1 MKNAIT
7 YNETTGVMGG
17 AKPLETTVVQTI
29 NKYEVTCKD
38 GTKDVSNGTM
48 PPCTNNGG
56 VKDAPIN
63 VPQVAKR
70 SFLDEHKGR
79 LIAVGVPVGFYAFS
93 KYKKYDSKKTLKV
106 TIIGSVV
113 VLGAIVLN
121 GFSGAWT
128 GTTFMDRTFGQQK
141 YW

>member
-1 MKNAIT
+1 MITPPVNNPLNDVKAIKPIT
-7 YNETTGVMGG
+7 PEQRKQNELQNEAQNKEFKKKKLEGSLMLL
-17 AKPLETTVVQTI
+17 AKASVV
-29 NKYEVTCKD
+29 
-38 GTKDVSNGTM
+38 
-48 PPCTNNGG
+48 
-56 VKDAPIN
+56 PI
-63 VPQVAKR
+63 
-70 SFLDEHKGR
+70 
-79 LIAVGVPVGFYAFS
+79 GFYAFS

>member
-1 MKNAIT
+1 MSQFSK
-7 YNETTGVMGG
+7 EQ
-17 AKPLETTVVQTI
+17 LEQFKQI
-29 NKYEVTCKD
+29 AMVTCAD
-38 GTKDVSNGTM
+38 GTKDVSNGKN

-56 VKDAPIN
+56 IKDAPIDI
-63 VPQVAKR
+63 PQVAKR
-70 SFLDEHKGR
+70 SFLDEHKSR
-79 LIAVGVPVGFYAFS
+79 LIAIGVPVGFYAFS
-93 KYKKYDSKKTLKV
+93 KYQKYDNKKTLKV

>member
-1 MKNAIT
+1 MEKPPVNNPLNDVKAIKPMT
-7 YNETTGVMGG
+7 PEERKQNEIGKEAQIKELKKKKLEGSLMLL
-17 AKPLETTVVQTI
+17 AKASVV
-29 NKYEVTCKD
+29 
-38 GTKDVSNGTM
+38 
-48 PPCTNNGG
+48 
-56 VKDAPIN
+56 PI
-63 VPQVAKR
+63 
-70 SFLDEHKGR
+70 
-79 LIAVGVPVGFYAFS
+79 GFYAFS

-128 GTTFMDRTFGQQK
+128 GNTIMDRTFGQQK